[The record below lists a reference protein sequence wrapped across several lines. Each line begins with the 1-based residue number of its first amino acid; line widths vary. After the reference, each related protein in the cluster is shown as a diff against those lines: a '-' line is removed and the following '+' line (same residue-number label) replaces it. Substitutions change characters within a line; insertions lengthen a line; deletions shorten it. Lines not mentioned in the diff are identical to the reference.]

1 MNRRMCE
8 KFLILG
14 EIKNKKTGM
23 IKNGISSVCCGKDAY
38 MNRNTLF
45 SSCLKKKKN
54 SNNSAGWKFGMQYE
68 TVLLNSLEKLRL
80 NRWKIIS
87 NWPI

>member
-1 MNRRMCE
+1 MCE

-45 SSCLKKKKN
+45 SSCLKKKKL
-54 SNNSAGWKFGMQYE
+54 K
-68 TVLLNSLEKLRL
+68 
-80 NRWKIIS
+80 
-87 NWPI
+87 